1 MDFVGY
7 NKNDKKKLRGSSYL
21 MDTVDPDKLKHTGTF
36 KKEVTPDKN
45 DQTKAPGATPNH
57 DKEMEV
63 LVSEN
68 LSEISANDYGL
79 FDLKIKEI
87 KDEAAA
93 DKKITAGSVNKQ
105 LTFKR
110 LNTTKDGKG
119 EDVKGEDLGTKYN
132 LLRHL
137 GEPTGGINSSDKTRL
152 CKNRVDLISHLAK
165 EENEYVL
172 FDIVNVEAVLA
183 DHKKREAEIKEK
195 VFLNLK

>member
-7 NKNDKKKLRGSSYL
+7 NKNDKKKAKGSSYL
-21 MDTVDPDKLKHTGTF
+21 MDTVDPDKLKHTAF
-36 KKEVTPDKN
+36 KRELVTPDEK
-45 DQTKAPGATPNH
+45 DQTKTPGATPNH

-87 KDEAAA
+87 KDEESAVEKHTPSSP
-93 DKKITAGSVNKQ
+93 KKSLSRSETIKGE
-105 LTFKR
+105 
-110 LNTTKDGKG
+110 DGKG
-119 EDVKGEDLGTKYN
+119 EDIVTKYN

-137 GEPTGGINSSDKTRL
+137 GEPTGGSNSYDKTRL
-152 CKNRVDLISHLAK
+152 CKNRIDLISHLAK

-183 DHKKREAEIKEK
+183 DHKKREAEIKEI